1 DRAQSSIGIN
11 HHHSRRRGRNRRT
24 GDVVDKAPVT
34 LLAKHTVHTGVV
46 ANDDIIIGGGD
57 TRASHSAYNNVIARG
72 LAILE
77 RLITNGCVVVSA
89 GVGSERFPTS
99 GRVGAA
105 GGIVHERKV
114 TGGRVGATPVVKDE
128 RIGSNGGV
136 LCAAGV
142 EQERCHANCGVGI
155 CVVEGQSSTAYTCIE
170 TAAGIQKER
179 PPAKCRV

>member
-1 DRAQSSIGIN
+1 MNGLGPDAAFGRKSTRVGSIGGDRAQSSIGID
-11 HHHSRRRGRNRRT
+11 HHDSGRRCGNWRT

-105 GGIVHERKV
+105 GGIVHER
-114 TGGRVGATPVVKDE
+114 
-128 RIGSNGGV
+128 
-136 LCAAGV
+136 
-142 EQERCHANCGVGI
+142 
-155 CVVEGQSSTAYTCIE
+155 
-170 TAAGIQKER
+170 
-179 PPAKCRV
+179 